1 MNSFPTFVLASGN
14 AHKLRELRCML
25 EIDENQLKSA
35 KDFPEIPEPIENADS
50 FIGNALIKARAYAE
64 ATGLWAIADDSG
76 LEVDALNGE
85 PGIYSARYAG
95 EEKNDEANNDKLLGK
110 LVEGLP
116 RTAHFTSAIALV
128 APDGREFT
136 CIGIC
141 PGQIIYE
148 RRGNN
153 GFGYDPLFLPN
164 GYTQT
169 FAELSG
175 EEKNKFSH
183 RSRSVA
189 ILKEK
194 LMELFPEY
202 KERILTNN
210 VI

>member
-1 MNSFPTFVLASGN
+1 MDV
-14 AHKLRELRCML
+14 E
-25 EIDENQLKSA
+25 ENGKN
-35 KDFPEIPEPIENADS
+35 FEENV
-50 FIGNALIKARAYAE
+50 LIKANYIKEKTDLAV
-64 ATGLWAIADDSG
+64 LADDSG

-95 EEKNDEANNDKLLGK
+95 EQKDDEANNDKLLGK

-153 GFGYDPLFLPN
+153 GFGYDPLFLPD
-164 GYTQT
+164 GYTKT

-202 KERILTNN
+202 KQKILSK
-210 VI
+210 